1 MESTDLIPL
10 SGDVA
15 KITKRAEEFKELH
28 DALQRNLHVYLQLT
42 MDALA
47 GAHQKIKSSVVPET
61 TRQMVSFNI
70 VCGDRYSV
78 FLSDVGQR
86 QEEIKVSDGV
96 CWNSEVQDV
105 TRHLFILGKA
115 RRRDRSLMSIIFSFV
130 VMYCNV
136 CICFACPQRSSTPLR
151 SCICFLCTFLNLC
164 ASLNFFIFRIL
175 SCILRLVLSARLERR
190 QTFA

>member
-28 DALQRNLHVYLQLT
+28 DALQRNLQVYLQLT

-61 TRQMVSFNI
+61 TRQMVSINI
-70 VCGDRYSV
+70 ICDDRCSA
-78 FLSDVGQR
+78 FLSDASQC
-86 QEEIKVSDGV
+86 QEEIKVPHGV

-105 TRHLFILGKA
+105 TRHLFVLGKT
-115 RRRDRSLMSIIFSFV
+115 RRRDRTLISIIFHPV
-130 VMYCNV
+130 VLFCNV
-136 CICFACPQRSSTPLR
+136 CT
-151 SCICFLCTFLNLC
+151 CICFECP
-164 ASLNFFIFRIL
+164 
-175 SCILRLVLSARLERR
+175 
-190 QTFA
+190 